1 MLWEREAERRVG
13 KRIPEIGK
21 GNGEK
26 EPTEYGVNMRQ
37 RYLKGR
43 TKDKETK
50 TKKIQQ
56 KIKGFY
62 KR

>member
-50 TKKIQQ
+50 TKKIQ
-56 KIKGFY
+56 
-62 KR
+62 

>member
-13 KRIPEIGK
+13 KRIPKIGK

-50 TKKIQQ
+50 TKKIQ
-56 KIKGFY
+56 
-62 KR
+62 